1 MPKLPCFAPAG
12 RPVTEVQSRI
22 ESLIDNGWI
31 DRLTQPSLLDAF
43 QDRTSVMYRARGLNL
58 QRPIVFQAAPH
69 DGCVFREFA
78 NQRVCANP
86 ASCGGSQRGPHRE
99 QLACD
104 SNESLSAASVRSEK
118 VDIKKSSVSV
128 GMGMCHNPSTSGRSS
143 HALVTHISQL
153 MLCAPCLQPQSML
166 KENGKF
172 HENGLFQLRV
182 VMNKHTLEILSATA
196 PSHALHPRILLSVQ
210 LLWFMQQC
218 LTEYKRGLWQLQLC
232 LSRRDPGNI
241 SSCNSQPTSQTQS
254 RHCQAFLGY
263 LDLVGHGVDS
273 CGAGILPACR

>member
-1 MPKLPCFAPAG
+1 MRFFVNLQTNVYVRIRLLVVVHREG
-12 RPVTEVQSRI
+12 LI
-22 ESLIDNGWI
+22 ESSLRVI
-31 DRLTQPSLLDAF
+31 PMKASLL
-43 QDRTSVMYRARGLNL
+43 QVYGRR
-58 QRPIVFQAAPH
+58 
-69 DGCVFREFA
+69 
-78 NQRVCANP
+78 
-86 ASCGGSQRGPHRE
+86 
-99 QLACD
+99 
-104 SNESLSAASVRSEK
+104 K